1 MRLPA
6 APDVKPLK
14 QISPSIYEALL
25 RCRARAA
32 WAAFGDTRTVPQHPK
47 AVLGVCLHAVIEEAH
62 KGSLS
67 GKDGDL
73 RLAAAREAFDA
84 RAALL
89 YREAHPLLR
98 AKFSA
103 PERLPYY
110 NLYRERAAMEAA
122 LSADRIERAAAAAA
136 SNGPAC
142 PRNVHAERK
151 LVSQDGLLVGRPDL
165 IDVAAGEVVDYKA
178 GISFEEAPDAVSPSE
193 GRQLRLYTHLAHENG
208 LSVSRAVIARADG
221 RRASIHVSKAEADAE
236 GQKARELLAQYNA
249 EAGAAFQDAAQASPE
264 ACRFC
269 PCIPF
274 CEAFWQAASPSW
286 SEQCGVHL
294 EGQVESV
301 DEATIQ
307 GMRLMTLRV
316 RVRRGTVAAEEAFVE
331 HLPVAW
337 TTCDGSSAP
346 QKGDVLRV
354 VHAHRAGEDSPA
366 LIRVDRT
373 ATSLWTTAG
382 QEEGAGG

>member
-32 WAAFGDTRTVPQHPK
+32 WAAFGDRRTVPQHPK
-47 AVLGVCLHAVIEEAH
+47 AVLGVCLHAVVEEAR

-67 GKDGDL
+67 GKDGDV

-89 YREAHPLLR
+89 YKEAHPLLR

-136 SNGPAC
+136 SAGPAC
-142 PRNVHAERK
+142 PASVHAERK

-165 IDVAAGEVVDYKA
+165 IDVVAGEVVDYKT

-193 GRQLRLYTHLAHENG
+193 GRQLRLYAHLAHENG
-208 LSVSRAVIARADG
+208 ISVSRAVIARADG
-221 RRASIHVSKAEADAE
+221 RRASIDVSKAEADAE
-236 GQKARELLAQYNA
+236 GQKVRQLLAQYNA
-249 EAGAAFQDAAQASPE
+249 EAGPAFQDAAQASPE

-269 PCIPF
+269 ACIPF

-286 SEQCGVHL
+286 SEQCGVQL

-316 RVRRGTVAAEEAFVE
+316 RVRRGTVAAEEACVE

-337 TTCDGSSAP
+337 TTCEGSPAP
-346 QKGDVLRV
+346 QREDVVRV
-354 VHAHRAGEDSPA
+354 VHAHRAGKDAPA
-366 LIRVDRT
+366 LIRLDRA
-373 ATSLWTTAG
+373 ATSVWTAAG
-382 QEEGAGG
+382 